1 MFTEAEL
8 TYVAVSGEL
17 LKDNRS
23 RRIYFPVRRRAH
35 NTVAHKGGG
44 RSAVLVDIG
53 CRLSGHVLVHG
64 CRRGSHYDT
73 QLPRGIGRGPLLA
86 SRPSRR
92 SRSEDLS
99 SIMRENGPDLG

>member
-17 LKDNRS
+17 LEDNS
-23 RRIYFPVRRRAH
+23 SLRIGCLVHRCTH
-35 NTVAHKGGG
+35 NTVAHNGGR

-64 CRRGSHYDT
+64 CRGGSQHGT
-73 QLPRGIGRGPLLA
+73 ELPRGIGRGPLLA
-86 SRPSRR
+86 SHPTN
-92 SRSEDLS
+92 SEELP
-99 SIMRENGPDLG
+99 SIMRENGTDLG